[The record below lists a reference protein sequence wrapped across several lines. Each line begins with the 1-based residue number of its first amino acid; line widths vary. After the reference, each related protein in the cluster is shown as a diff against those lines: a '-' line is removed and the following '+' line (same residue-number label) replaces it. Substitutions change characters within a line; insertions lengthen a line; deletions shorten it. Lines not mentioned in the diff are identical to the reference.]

1 MLFARLPDY
10 PKYRIYINGDIYAE
24 TRSKYLTP
32 KPNHHGYMRIQL
44 CSENKRKMFYLH
56 KLLGMLFFP
65 CNATFD
71 RKVEVDHINI
81 DNADNRLINLRLM
94 HKKGQNLNKRYRPT
108 NTGFPFINERKHKNC
123 KSGFIFSG
131 EIHRNSKYIIK
142 FKRAKLEDAV
152 NVMRE
157 FIIKNY
163 DLVTNGLPKE
173 TINIINEKYNIR
185 LL

>member
-32 KPNHHGYMRIQL
+32 KPNEHGYMRIQL
-44 CSENKRKMFYLH
+44 CSENKPKMFYLH

-81 DNADNRLINLRLM
+81 DNTDNSLFNLRLM

-108 NTGFPFINERKHKNC
+108 NTGFPFINEYTRTDRKC
-123 KSGFIFSG
+123 
-131 EIHRNSKYIIK
+131 EILFRGQIMRNSKYIIK
-142 FKRAKLEDAV
+142 FKRAKLEDAI
-152 NVMRE
+152 NAMRE
-157 FIIKNY
+157 FINKNY
-163 DLVTNGLPKE
+163 DLVTNGLPEE
-173 TINIINEKYNIR
+173 TINMINEKYKIR